1 MFSKKRLYLL
11 AMVVLTAWTV
21 YMFTNKE
28 YFIREHLSNPKPT
41 LSSLQ
46 KDLDET
52 NKKLDELNTDYQ
64 QLKERGQAQSSQAAA
79 AAAALQAIPSGSA
92 NTIIPTR

>member
-1 MFSKKRLYLL
+1 MFSRKQLYLL
-11 AMVVLTAWTV
+11 AIVIVIGWTM
-21 YMFTNKE
+21 YMFANKE
-28 YFIREHLSNPKPT
+28 YFIREHLSNSTPT

-52 NKKLDELNTDYQ
+52 NKKLNELNTDYQ

-79 AAAALQAIPSGSA
+79 AAAALQSIPSGSA